1 MKEIFSSPV
10 STEEKSKEDK
20 YSPVKAIVYGLLVSV
35 VLTSLVSMIESII
48 FAVLT
53 EVELGSESKSADALA
68 NSITFL
74 SINVVLYSLIMYYA
88 GTVVKKYALSKEAI
102 FGAIVSLITFIIY
115 ILLFIGSN
123 SFTEFPVWYNV
134 AVFLAIVVAL
144 NYGAK
149 SKV

>member
-1 MKEIFSSPV
+1 MKGIFSSPG
-10 STEEKSKEDK
+10 STAEKSKEGQ

-35 VLTSLVSMIESII
+35 VLASLVSMIGSII

-88 GTVVKKYALSKEAI
+88 GTVVKKYASSKETK
-102 FGAIVSLITFIIY
+102 FGVIVSTLTFIIY
-115 ILLFIGSN
+115 VLLFYGSN
-123 SFTEFPVWYNV
+123 SFTEFPVWYNA
-134 AVFLAIVVAL
+134 AVFLAMVSAI
-144 NYGAK
+144 NYGTK
-149 SKV
+149 SKT